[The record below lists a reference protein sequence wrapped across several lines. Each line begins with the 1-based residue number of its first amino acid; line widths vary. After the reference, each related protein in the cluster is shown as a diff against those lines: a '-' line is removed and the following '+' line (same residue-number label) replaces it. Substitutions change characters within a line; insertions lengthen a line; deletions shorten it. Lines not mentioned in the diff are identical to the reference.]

1 MSEVSLHP
9 ARLGPRDVL
18 RVGAVGLRTRP
29 VRVFLSA
36 LGIAIGIATMVAV
49 VGISTSSKA
58 DLMAKLDRLGTDMLT
73 VEAGAPL
80 HGGGGAPKLPKEA
93 AAMVSRIGPVHKV
106 SAIALLKDTTI
117 RRSELVPAERNGG
130 INVMAADPELLGAV
144 SGGMAHGR
152 WFTSATAAY
161 PTVVLGASAATR
173 LGASPG
179 ELVWIGEDRFTV
191 IGVMQPL
198 ELAVDLDTAALV
210 GWKAA
215 QRRLGFDGHPTRL
228 YERSDDQ
235 AVASVRAVL
244 TRTVNPQA
252 PETVR
257 VSRPSDAL
265 TAKEAAA
272 GSLTGLMLGLGAVA
286 LLVGGVGVANTMV
299 ISVLERRQEIGL
311 RRSMGA
317 TRGQIRI
324 QFLTEALLLSGL
336 GGAVGALLGALA
348 TFGFAAVQSWPAVV
362 PAWALGGGLGAT
374 VVIGMIAGLYP
385 AVQASRLSPT
395 EALSSS

>member
-1 MSEVSLHP
+1 MSDVSLHP
-9 ARLGPRDVL
+9 ARLGARDVL

-58 DLMAKLDRLGTDMLT
+58 DLMTKLARLGTDMLT

-80 HGGGGAPKLPKEA
+80 DGGDGAPKLPKEA
-93 AAMVSRIGPVHKV
+93 VEMVSRIGPVHKV

-117 RRSELVPAERNGG
+117 RRNELVPAERNGG
-130 INVMAADPELLGAV
+130 INVMAADLDLLGAV
-144 SGGMAHGR
+144 SGGMARGR
-152 WFTSATAAY
+152 WLTSATAAY
-161 PTVVLGASAATR
+161 PTVVLGASTATR

-198 ELAVDLDTAALV
+198 ELSVDLDTAAFV
-210 GWKAA
+210 GWEAA
-215 QRRLGFDGHPTRL
+215 EKRLGFDGHPTRL
-228 YERSDDQ
+228 YERSNDE

-252 PETVR
+252 PETVQ

-265 TAKEAAA
+265 TAKEAAS

-336 GGAVGALLGALA
+336 GGVAGALLGALA
-348 TFGFAAVQSWPAVV
+348 TFGFAAVQGWPTVV

-374 VVIGMIAGLYP
+374 VVIGMVAGLYP

>member
-1 MSEVSLHP
+1 MSDVSLHP
-9 ARLGPRDVL
+9 ARLSPRDVL

-80 HGGGGAPKLPKEA
+80 NGGDGAPKLPKEA
-93 AAMVSRIGPVHKV
+93 AAMVARIGPVHKV

-117 RRSELVPAERNGG
+117 RRNELVPAERNGG
-130 INVMAADPELLGAV
+130 INVMAADPDLLDAV
-144 SGGMAHGR
+144 SGGMARGR

-179 ELVWIGEDRFTV
+179 ELVRIGEDRFTV
-191 IGVMQPL
+191 IGVMRPL

-210 GWKAA
+210 GWEAA
-215 QRRLGFDGHPTRL
+215 EKRLGFDGHPTRL
-228 YERSDDQ
+228 YERSDDG

-252 PETVR
+252 PETVQ

-265 TAKEAAA
+265 TAKEAAS

-336 GGAVGALLGALA
+336 GGAAGALLGALA
-348 TFGFAAVQSWPAVV
+348 TFGFAAVQGWPAVV

-374 VVIGMIAGLYP
+374 VVIGMVAGLYP

-395 EALSSS
+395 EALGSS